1 MDLIPSRRPRRYSL
15 KHKLAGYMALLTAL
29 LAAALCAG
37 LGLSGSFT
45 SPRAETYSALTAQ
58 MEFFRDDMRTLWRN
72 ISVKGVKLSEEMTE
86 LLESELS
93 GQGLSF
99 GDLNENIDAIR
110 RVEDAMLDPLCQYVR
125 QADCSGAFVILE
137 VRMTPDGAQDQ
148 RAGLYVQKNNA
159 EKLTNELLL
168 YRGLAGVGKA
178 HGVMPH
184 RKWGREFSTD
194 SFPDYAGRIA
204 DAALPLSD
212 ACRSSNL
219 ATLPGTSEK
228 AMFLTVPLIGSDGTV
243 YGLCG
248 FSVNQTYFSGQHGQ
262 PSNLRSLACVMT
274 SGTMDGL
281 DASAALMTYTNGGF
295 FQVAETHLEEKK
307 MDSGL
312 SFFSSDGDSYV
323 GITEP
328 FTAASGD
335 SSPHTLAVLI
345 PRAEYTHAT
354 LSRLASILLLAVL
367 LTVFA
372 VACCLYASRRYLRP
386 VQEDI
391 THLHLPG
398 RGREQMHFPEF
409 ESLSLSLH
417 TEDTAHSALVSTLQ
431 TEKAAAREQAQRL
444 LDAQRDLQLQF
455 TEARD
460 QLEKA
465 RDDVKELSKGQIDPE
480 VYHAFLIGYDSLNPA
495 ERAVFASMLEGHSA
509 QQTADLR
516 GSKRST
522 IYSHHKKIYEKLGG
536 RDLDLFRRCVAL
548 MQQEQEEE
556 EKASP

>member
-1 MDLIPSRRPRRYSL
+1 MPVFSLSRLRQARPTMRRRLFLYMGT
-15 KHKLAGYMALLTAL
+15 LAALLITVLVVSL
-29 LAAALCAG
+29 LV
-37 LGLSGSFT
+37 LGQLK
-45 SPRAETYSALTAQ
+45 SPRAETKKTLTFQ
-58 MEFFRDDMRTLWRN
+58 MEAFRTDMASLWRN
-72 ISVKGVKLSEEMTE
+72 VSVMGSH
-86 LLESELS
+86 LS
-93 GQGLSF
+93 GDMTAILAEQAADVSSLS
-99 GDLNENIDAIR
+99 GDADGIR
-110 RVEDAMLDPLCQYVR
+110 ALEDAMLEPLCQYVR
-125 QADCSGAFVILE
+125 QADCSGAFVLLNASMRE
-137 VRMTPDGAQDQ
+137 GSGLRS
-148 RAGLYVQKNNA
+148 GLYVQRSNA
-159 EKLTNELLL
+159 EHATAGELLL

>member
-1 MDLIPSRRPRRYSL
+1 MPVFSLSGLRQARPTMRRRLFLYMGT
-15 KHKLAGYMALLTAL
+15 LAALLITVLVVSL
-29 LAAALCAG
+29 LV
-37 LGLSGSFT
+37 LGQLK
-45 SPRAETYSALTAQ
+45 SPRAETKKTLTFQ
-58 MEFFRDDMRTLWRN
+58 MEAFRTDMASLWRN
-72 ISVKGVKLSEEMTE
+72 VSVMGSH
-86 LLESELS
+86 LS
-93 GQGLSF
+93 GDMTAILAEQAADVSSLS
-99 GDLNENIDAIR
+99 GDADGIR
-110 RVEDAMLDPLCQYVR
+110 ALEDAMLEPLCQYVR
-125 QADCSGAFVILE
+125 QADCSGAFVLLNASMRE
-137 VRMTPDGAQDQ
+137 GSGLRS
-148 RAGLYVQKNNA
+148 GLYVQRSNA
-159 EKLTNELLL
+159 EHATAGELLL

>member
-1 MDLIPSRRPRRYSL
+1 MPVFSLSRLRQARPTMRRRLFLYMGT
-15 KHKLAGYMALLTAL
+15 LAALLISVLVVSL
-29 LAAALCAG
+29 LV
-37 LGLSGSFT
+37 LGQLK
-45 SPRAETYSALTAQ
+45 SPRAETKKTLTFQ
-58 MEFFRDDMRTLWRN
+58 MEAFRTDMASLWRN
-72 ISVKGVKLSEEMTE
+72 VSVMGSH
-86 LLESELS
+86 LS
-93 GQGLSF
+93 GDMTAILAEQAADVSSLS
-99 GDLNENIDAIR
+99 GDADGIR
-110 RVEDAMLDPLCQYVR
+110 ALEDAMLEPLCQYVR
-125 QADCSGAFVILE
+125 QADCSGAFVLLNASMRE
-137 VRMTPDGAQDQ
+137 GSGLRS
-148 RAGLYVQKNNA
+148 GLYVQRSNA
-159 EKLTNELLL
+159 EHATAGELLL